1 LVIAKSLSATSCS
14 CFRDCISLCE
24 VCPYFRICMHREYGN
39 FSSDYISTWPSNMTA
54 MCAMCAM
61 PAAHHPQQGIWI
73 LFSIAFGS
81 PHQRSTAPP
90 PISRVSPFSIQYP
103 SRRNWLTPQ
112 QTCGCPLPEH
122 WLLFGRAVGSLH
134 YSLWLPLS
142 RAFGWFP
149 PQKLPPFSRAVGS
162 P

>member
-90 PISRVSPFSIQYP
+90 PISRVSPFSIQSP

-122 WLLFGRAVGSLH
+122 WLLFGRAVGSL
-134 YSLWLPLS
+134 SLQPLASPQQSIWLVPPPPEIAPL
-142 RAFGWFP
+142 R
-149 PQKLPPFSRAVGS
+149 QRI
-162 P
+162 